1 MKKTTYIYPATV
13 SRSSIDLA
21 ICDPAPTIAHISSS
35 DHCPDHF
42 QRLKAREEEKQV
54 RFASNNLVSFNQ
66 PFSIDELRAAIHKA
80 HDSATGPDHI
90 HYQMRKTLPEVALDA
105 MLRVFNDSWI
115 TGHFPSAWSEATIIP
130 IPKPGRDPTDPGNYR
145 PIALTSCLGKTFE
158 RLVNVVE

>member
-80 HDSATGPDHI
+80 HDQPPVRITSTTKCVKLFLKWLLMQCCESSMIPGLLVTSLQLGQKLPS
-90 HYQMRKTLPEVALDA
+90 YQSLNRE
-105 MLRVFNDSWI
+105 
-115 TGHFPSAWSEATIIP
+115 GIP
-130 IPKPGRDPTDPGNYR
+130 LILGTTD
-145 PIALTSCLGKTFE
+145 LLH
-158 RLVNVVE
+158 